1 MHFWTLSGSS
11 ELDLTIMADGS
22 TTWSREWMQSGID
35 RINRTLQC
43 RNFTIF
49 LELSG
54 AVDGV
59 MGIGW
64 LGILIGV

>member
-1 MHFWTLSGSS
+1 MHFWTLSGST
-11 ELDLTIMADGS
+11 ELDLTIMDDGS
-22 TTWSREWMQSGID
+22 TNWSKEGMQSGID

-49 LELSG
+49 LELSD